1 MESWENITKKII
13 EFLGF
18 SDYRVEMKNE
28 KQGNIFIY
36 DSASLLKENLPT
48 LVESLNH
55 LLQLIAKKSNRPPVF
70 FDINNY
76 RQEREDLIVK
86 LAKAAAKKALATKQ
100 DIPLPPMNSYERRL
114 VHLALAIHPEV
125 KTESVGT
132 GKGRYVVIKPIEE
145 NKSEQSN

>member
-18 SDYRVEMKNE
+18 GDYRVEMKNE

-36 DSASLLKENLPT
+36 DSVTLLKENLPT

-55 LLQLIAKKSNRPPVF
+55 ILQLIAKKNNHPPVF

-100 DIPLPPMNSYERRL
+100 EVSLPPMNSYERRL
-114 VHLALAIHPEV
+114 VHLTLAVHPEV

-132 GKGRYVVIKPIEE
+132 GKGRYVIVKPIEE
-145 NKSEQSN
+145 NKEN